1 MIIQNDINKNLIHFL
16 DNAVPPSTVTG
27 PSAPPSSTVVGP
39 SAPPSSTVI
48 GPSAPPSSTV
58 VGPVPPSTP
67 LGKLKKGNNYEE
79 CYPILKF
86 INTAFALSDDEDN
99 TALVARIG
107 LLVKAVQEKKL
118 SLYEALE
125 SSAITKIKSAIDSWR
140 DIMEHNH
147 QTAKLWL
154 QYQRMIQI
162 LRSFLCSI
170 RVVMYYTLRHF
181 LKMHH
186 NVVITTFH

>member
-16 DNAVPPSTVTG
+16 DNAVPPSTVTGPSAPPSSTVVG

-79 CYPILKF
+79 SYPILKF
-86 INTAFALSDDEDN
+86 INTAFALSDDKDN

-118 SLYEALE
+118 SPYEALE
-125 SSAITKIKSAIDSWR
+125 SSAVTKIKSAIDSWR

-154 QYQRMIQI
+154 QYQ
-162 LRSFLCSI
+162 
-170 RVVMYYTLRHF
+170 
-181 LKMHH
+181 
-186 NVVITTFH
+186 